1 MNCLMFYVQLRCL
14 IMVYIFSKIKVQIC
28 GLSPGYL
35 LAVLA
40 GGGIKTKTKQ
50 QQKQHRPSKDCTH
63 NLELANSTP

>member
-50 QQKQHRPSKDCTH
+50 QQKTTQTK
-63 NLELANSTP
+63 

>member
-40 GGGIKTKTKQ
+40 GGAIKTKTKQ
-50 QQKQHRPSKDCTH
+50 QQKTTQTK
-63 NLELANSTP
+63 